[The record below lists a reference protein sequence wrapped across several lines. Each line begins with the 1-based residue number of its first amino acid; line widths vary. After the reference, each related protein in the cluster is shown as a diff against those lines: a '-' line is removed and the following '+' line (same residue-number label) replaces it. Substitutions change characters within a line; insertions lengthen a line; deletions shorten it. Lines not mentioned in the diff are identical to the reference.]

1 MHYMMHIVHYSAWW
15 RSVEGDRVCPYRSW
29 CKGSDREDL
38 PLCFVLFTLAIAISH
53 STPLDKL
60 TVTAEREG
68 HRCSLLATLHDTFD
82 PPFQS
87 FSLYLPMRV
96 PAWHR
101 GKQPVPYTL
110 SRRGAVAHWLTV
122 VCLENSTGCASS
134 LLRVMRCDICSGM
147 AATLRLMSRKRTRSP
162 IFFLR
167 LSNSTANRTS
177 SLPMPASTHAPEHS
191 AKNTKARCY
200 KGKCQ
205 SNFIRKFSTK
215 KLNDT
220 PPPNASV
227 WDSNTRL
234 KIGHGICSARI
245 LT

>member
-1 MHYMMHIVHYSAWW
+1 MYYRTVSMYCSADSSMHYCLDQCGGGRGYRCRGARGTGLPSWQRSLEWSYHCRWSKRLRRRWQSCKVHHSASYMHYMMHYMHYMHYMMHIVHYSAWW

-134 LLRVMRCDICSGM
+134 LLRVMRCDICS
-147 AATLRLMSRKRTRSP
+147 AVAWRHLW
-162 IFFLR
+162 
-167 LSNSTANRTS
+167 
-177 SLPMPASTHAPEHS
+177 AS
-191 AKNTKARCY
+191 
-200 KGKCQ
+200 
-205 SNFIRKFSTK
+205 F
-215 KLNDT
+215 
-220 PPPNASV
+220 
-227 WDSNTRL
+227 
-234 KIGHGICSARI
+234 
-245 LT
+245 